1 MAMNERTFFGV
12 GQTNVMARRARF
24 SPGVINYDG
33 PMSEGYGRGRA
44 LSPKSCRVWCAAVA
58 PFVQTLQPSRI
69 LDLGA
74 GTGRF
79 AALFARSFEHQV
91 IGVEPSQG
99 MLAAALAEE
108 RRANLAYVA
117 GTAESIPLRNGS
129 CGLAWLSH
137 VWHHVRDR
145 QACARELRRVLG
157 RGKTVLVRGTFGD
170 KVDGFPTLFR
180 YWPSTRTIC
189 QQLPTTRETVAAFE
203 ATGFAQIE
211 HRQVEQPT
219 CDSLR
224 EFADRTKLRADSAL
238 ALISNAEF
246 RLGQS
251 AIEQAAL
258 DERVPSPVIEVIEL
272 LRFESI

>member
-1 MAMNERTFFGV
+1 M
-12 GQTNVMARRARF
+12 
-24 SPGVINYDG
+24 
-33 PMSEGYGRGRA
+33 
-44 LSPKSCRVWCAAVA
+44 VWCAAVA
-58 PFVQTLQPSRI
+58 PFVQTLQPGRI

-79 AALFARSFEHQV
+79 AALFARSFKHQV

-99 MLAAALAEE
+99 MLAAARAE

-145 QACARELRRVLG
+145 HASARELHRVLG

-180 YWPSTRTIC
+180 YWPGTRTIC
-189 QQLPTTRETVAAFE
+189 QQLPTTRETVAVFE

-238 ALISNAEF
+238 ALIPDAEF
-246 RLGQS
+246 WLGQA
-251 AIEQAAL
+251 AIEQAARE
-258 DERVPSPVIEVIEL
+258 ERAPSVVIEVIEL
-272 LRFESI
+272 LRFESV

>member
-1 MAMNERTFFGV
+1 MP
-12 GQTNVMARRARF
+12 RRPRF

-33 PMSEGYGRGRA
+33 PMSAGYERGRA
-44 LSPKSCRVWCAAVA
+44 LSPESCRVWCAAVA
-58 PFVQTLQPSRI
+58 PFVQRLQPARI

-91 IGVEPSQG
+91 LGVEPSQR

-108 RRANLAYVA
+108 RRTNLAYVA

-145 QACARELRRVLG
+145 QACAQEIRRVLG

-170 KVDGFPTLFR
+170 KLDGFPTLFR
-180 YWPSTRTIC
+180 YWPGTRTIC

-238 ALISNAEF
+238 ALISDAEF

-258 DERVPSPVIEVIEL
+258 DERAPSPVIEVIEL
-272 LRFESI
+272 LRFESV

>member
-1 MAMNERTFFGV
+1 MLRRIDRSSSILQSLVNHYRNGDERTFFGV

-33 PMSEGYGRGRA
+33 PMSAGYGRGRA
-44 LSPKSCRVWCAAVA
+44 LSPESCRVWGAAVA

-117 GTAESIPLRNGS
+117 GTAESIPL
-129 CGLAWLSH
+129 CPI
-137 VWHHVRDR
+137 R
-145 QACARELRRVLG
+145 QLWR
-157 RGKTVLVRGTFGD
+157 
-170 KVDGFPTLFR
+170 
-180 YWPSTRTIC
+180 
-189 QQLPTTRETVAAFE
+189 
-203 ATGFAQIE
+203 
-211 HRQVEQPT
+211 
-219 CDSLR
+219 
-224 EFADRTKLRADSAL
+224 
-238 ALISNAEF
+238 
-246 RLGQS
+246 
-251 AIEQAAL
+251 
-258 DERVPSPVIEVIEL
+258 
-272 LRFESI
+272 

>member
-1 MAMNERTFFGV
+1 MNEGIFLGV
-12 GQTNVMARRARF
+12 GQTNVMARKARF

-33 PMSEGYGRGRA
+33 PISAAYGRGRA
-44 LSPKSCRVWCAAVA
+44 LSLESCKVWCAAVA
-58 PFVQTLQPSRI
+58 PFVQTLQPPRI

-79 AALFARSFEHQV
+79 AALFAQSFEQQV
-91 IGVEPSQG
+91 IAVEPSLG

-145 QACARELRRVLG
+145 HACAQELRRVLG

-180 YWPSTRTIC
+180 YWPGTRTIC
-189 QQLPTTRETVAAFE
+189 QQLPTTRETVAVFE

-224 EFADRTKLRADSAL
+224 EFAVRTKLRADSAL
-238 ALISNAEF
+238 ALISDAEF

-258 DERVPSPVIEVIEL
+258 YERAPSPVIEVIEL
-272 LRFESI
+272 LRFESV